1 MNPYLG
7 YIFNF
12 TILIGAIIGLI
23 RFRRINPAFYPFL
36 CIMWAGSINEITSTT
51 VVFLGYYN
59 IINFNFYNLVESL
72 LGVWLFYRWHLF
84 HGNSRL
90 YYALLLTF
98 SLTWLLDMIFISGFS
113 HFNSFYRIFY
123 SFVLILLSINMI
135 NRLLFQERISL
146 LKNPVFLICSGFIIF
161 YTLTVSTEAFFV
173 YGLKLSSAFQ
183 GNINYILNG
192 ANLLCNLIYALAIL
206 WMPRRQAFSLQY

>member
-12 TILIGAIIGLI
+12 TIIIGATIGLI

-36 CIMWAGSINEITSTT
+36 YIMWAGSVNEITST
-51 VVFLGYYN
+51 VIVFLGYYN
-59 IINFNFYNLVESL
+59 IINFNIYNLVESI

-84 HGNSRL
+84 YQTNRL

-98 SLTWLLDMIFISGFS
+98 SLTWLLDIVFISGFS

-173 YGLKLSSAFQ
+173 YGLKLSPAFQ
-183 GNINYILNG
+183 ENINYILNS